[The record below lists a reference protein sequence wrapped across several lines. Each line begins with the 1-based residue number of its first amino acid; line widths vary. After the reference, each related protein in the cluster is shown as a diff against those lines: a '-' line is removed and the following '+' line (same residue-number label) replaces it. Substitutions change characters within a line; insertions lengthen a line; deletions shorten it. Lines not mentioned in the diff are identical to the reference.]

1 MTPFLHVLHGAEH
14 GAAGD
19 LLSGDLVD
27 DRGGHVVAA
36 SQLCCPVEGPDGVQ
50 DHTWSKKWREWDVE
64 ELGLR
69 TPQ

>member
-1 MTPFLHVLHGAEH
+1 MTTFLHVLHGAEH

-36 SQLCCPVEGPDGVQ
+36 GQLGCAVEGPDRVQ
-50 DHTWSKKWREWDVE
+50 DHTWTK
-64 ELGLR
+64 
-69 TPQ
+69 